1 MEVFIDTP
9 LEICE
14 QRDPKGLYRRA
25 RKGLIPHFTGISSP
39 YEVPEQPEIHLR
51 CGDVPPEQAVEEV
64 IMQLRRMEVLQSDS
78 TNSGIIQWH

>member
-14 QRDPKGLYRRA
+14 RRDPKGLYQRA

-64 IMQLRRMEVLQSDS
+64 IMQLRRMEVLQSNS
-78 TNSGIIQWH
+78 TNSA